1 MRRILLFALILFSLG
16 GNAKNA
22 NLEAKWETVIKAI
35 SHVESN
41 GKSNAVSSR
50 GRYVGYLQISK
61 ILVRQC
67 NIIAGYQKYNYDD
80 RFSIEKSV
88 DMFIEYQEHF
98 NPEGNMEKAIRL
110 WNSGDLKCMQRKAKT
125 ERYYQKVMK
134 RYNLIA
140 RA

>member
-1 MRRILLFALILFSLG
+1 MRRILLFAFILFSLG

-22 NLEAKWETVIKAI
+22 NLEAKWEAVIKAI

-41 GKSNAVSSR
+41 GKSNAVSSC

-67 NIIAGYQKYNYDD
+67 NIIAGYQKYNYND

-88 DMFIEYQEHF
+88 NMFIEYQEHF

>member
-1 MRRILLFALILFSLG
+1 MRRILLLSLVLISIG
-16 GNAKNA
+16 VNAKNA
-22 NLEAKWETVIKAI
+22 SLEEKWENVIKAI

-41 GKSNAVSSR
+41 GKSNAVSSC

-67 NIIAGYQKYNYDD
+67 NIIAGYQKYNYND
-80 RFSIEKSV
+80 RYSIDKSV

-140 RA
+140 RI

>member
-22 NLEAKWETVIKAI
+22 TLEAKWEAVIKAI
-35 SHVESN
+35 SQVESN
-41 GKSNAVSSR
+41 GKSNAVSSC

-67 NIIAGYQKYNYDD
+67 NIIAGYQKYNYND

-88 DMFIEYQEHF
+88 NMFIEYQEHF